1 MNLLINIHKDSPD
14 VVLFSLEGKNISR
27 TTITKEELI
36 EYTKELERRLAVQL
50 QWRAEIIDLIE
61 RIFPHMKERK

>member
-36 EYTKELERRLAVQL
+36 EFIQA
-50 QWRAEIIDLIE
+50 I
-61 RIFPHMKERK
+61 